1 MITIQDKSKCT
12 GCTACA
18 SICPQRCI
26 VMEEDAE
33 GFKYPN
39 VNREKCIHCDRCEQV
54 CPFNTVV
61 LPTETITEAFVI
73 RAKDERY
80 LLNGTSGGFVGSLFD
95 YVLDNDGV
103 CCAAKM
109 DENMCVRHVF
119 ITNKEEWENNSEN
132 IQGSKY
138 VQSELSDSFAKIK
151 DFLKEGRLV
160 LFIGTPCQVNGLK
173 NFVGENIN
181 LILIDFLCHGV
192 PSHLLWDK
200 YKEDKVKHYKAPI
213 VKAQFRKKTY
223 GYNGSTMSLEFE
235 NGQAYNGFLRT
246 DLMLKAYYGNIGTR
260 YSCFAC
266 PAKGNNRSSDI
277 TIFDSWHAKQLAP
290 ELIEDNRG
298 YTNIIV
304 HSRKGRDIWREI
316 RERYVYYVADSK
328 EAIMYDGIMYAND
341 PKPADTRAEFYKV
354 LKEQGIQK
362 AMHELMPVTL
372 EDRVKVMIKKFLYIG
387 KKKRMKTWIR

>member
-1 MITIQDKSKCT
+1 MINIQDKSKCT

-18 SICPQRCI
+18 SICPQQCI

-61 LPTETITEAFVI
+61 LQTEQITEALVI
-73 RAKDERY
+73 RAKDEQY
-80 LLNGTSGGFVGSLFD
+80 LMNGTSGGFVGPLFD

-119 ITNKEEWENNSEN
+119 INNKEEWEKNSEN

-138 VQSELSDSFAKIK
+138 VQSELSDSFAKIRA
-151 DFLKEGRLV
+151 FLKEGRLV

-200 YKEDKVKHYKAPI
+200 YREDKVEHYKAPI

-223 GYNGSTMSLEFE
+223 GYNGSTISLEFE
-235 NGQAYNGFLRT
+235 NGQEYNDFLRT

-304 HSRKGRDIWREI
+304 HSNNGRNVWSKIKE
-316 RERYVYYVADSK
+316 EYVYHKVNPK
-328 EAIMYDGIMYAND
+328 EAIMADGIMYENNPMPSD
-341 PKPADTRAEFYKV
+341 NRAQFYGV
-354 LKEQGIQK
+354 LKKQGIQK

-372 EDRVKVMIKKFLYIG
+372 EDRVRIMIKKLIYMI
-387 KKKRMKTWIR
+387 KRKG